1 MGGKGDRARQ
11 KSCLNFPISI
21 TILREEENIN

>member
-1 MGGKGDRARQ
+1 MGGKGDRSRE
-11 KSCLNFPISI
+11 KSRLNFPTSK